1 MASRPRGSSLLGHLG
16 KRFQVGAR
24 PRYNGPSMEDER
36 ADLGERLAQQTHR
49 LRLLVSHLAGRAIL
63 ARVELEDLVQ
73 EVFLRALSA
82 ADIPAAEPGDPRLFR
97 LLARIARNTV
107 VDVARAIRSQ
117 KRDRSAAPLS
127 RSDWSHAGSGE
138 VASAGPGPATLV
150 AGRETQRK
158 MIAAYRRLPGDYRRV
173 LGLRQFEGCSAA
185 ETARRMGR
193 SETAVHSLY
202 RRALSAWGEAFE

>member
-1 MASRPRGSSLLGHLG
+1 MRG
-16 KRFQVGAR
+16 
-24 PRYNGPSMEDER
+24 ER

-82 ADIPAAEPGDPRLFR
+82 TDIPAAEPGDPRLFR

-117 KRDRSAAPLS
+117 KRDRSAAPLA
-127 RSDWSHAGSGE
+127 RLDWSHAGSGE

-202 RRALSAWGEAFE
+202 RRALLAWGEAFE

>member
-1 MASRPRGSSLLGHLG
+1 
-16 KRFQVGAR
+16 
-24 PRYNGPSMEDER
+24 MEDDR

-63 ARVELEDLVQ
+63 ARVDLEDLVQ

-82 ADIPAAEPGDPRLFR
+82 ADIPPAEPGDPRLFR

-127 RSDWSHAGSGE
+127 RSDWSRVGAGE
-138 VASAGPGPATLV
+138 QASAGPGPATL
-150 AGRETQRK
+150 AASRETQRK
-158 MIAAYRRLPGDYRRV
+158 MIQAYRRLSGDHRRV
-173 LGLRQFEGCSAA
+173 LGLRQFEGLSAA
-185 ETARRMGR
+185 ETALRMGR

-202 RRALSAWGEAFE
+202 RRALTAWGDAFE